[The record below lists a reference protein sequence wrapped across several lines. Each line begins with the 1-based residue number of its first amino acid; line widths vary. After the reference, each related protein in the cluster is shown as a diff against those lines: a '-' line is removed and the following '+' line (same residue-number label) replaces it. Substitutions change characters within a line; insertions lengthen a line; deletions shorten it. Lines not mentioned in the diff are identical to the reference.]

1 MLITQ
6 SKDLV
11 KNCARAEMPVP
22 ILMVGSMGIGK
33 SQIIEQVAN
42 ELAIEIGGLDPNTDL
57 SDPRNQEKFREVF
70 GFVDLR
76 LATQEPADLIGYPY
90 TEDRVSKLTK
100 KPYKVLRHAQPEWFP
115 EEGTRGVIFLDELN
129 RAPTDVRQAV
139 FQLVK
144 ERRLHT
150 HKLPKGWFIVA
161 AINPDN
167 GNYQVESLD
176 KAMIRRF
183 CCIKVGTNPEIWL
196 RWAHGAGVDENITG
210 FVSAHDDLLV
220 KSEDFTIE
228 GEPTPDQYAMLSMYW
243 KAKVIPRG
251 LEAEVARGLIGSTAS
266 VAFTKWCD
274 ENYSKPVSGR
284 QVLDEF
290 EKHKAKLSKQKTD
303 EWAVTLQEVSA
314 ELWSND
320 KPTKKRVENLCAFI
334 LFAPVEIKTTI
345 MSKLPGNYLGEVMNS
360 REVTRSIHTVLQKA
374 KDL

>member
-6 SKDLV
+6 SKDLI
-11 KNCARAEMPVP
+11 KNCARAESPVP

-33 SQIIEQVAN
+33 SQIVEQVAN
-42 ELAIEIGGLDPNTDL
+42 ELAFELAGIDPNLDL
-57 SDPRNQEKFREVF
+57 SDPRNYEKVREGF

-90 TEDRVSKLTK
+90 TENRVSKVTK
-100 KPYKVLRHAQPEWFP
+100 KEFKVLRHAQPEWFP
-115 EEGTRGVIFLDELN
+115 EEGTRGIIFLDELN
-129 RAPTDVRQAV
+129 RAPTDVRQAI

-150 HKLPKGWFIVA
+150 HRLPKGWFIVA

-183 CCIKVGTNPEIWL
+183 CCIKVTSSPEIWL
-196 RWAHGAGVDENITG
+196 RWAHTSSIDDNITG
-210 FVSAHDDLLV
+210 FIAAHDDLLM
-220 KSEDFTIE
+220 KTEDFAIE
-228 GEPTPDQYAMLSMYW
+228 GEPTPDQYAMLSTYT

-251 LEAEVARGLIGSTAS
+251 LEAEVARGLIGSMAS

-274 ENYSKPVSGR
+274 ENYSKPISGR

-290 EKHKAKLSKQKTD
+290 DKHKNKLGKQKTD
-303 EWAVTLQEVSA
+303 EWSVTLTEVSA

-320 KPTKKRVENLCAFI
+320 NPTEKRVKNLCSFI
-334 LFAPVEIKTTI
+334 LFAPPEIKTTI
-345 MSKLPGNYLGEVMNS
+345 MSKLPGNYLGEVMNN
-360 REVTRSIHTVLQKA
+360 REVTKSIHSVLQQA
-374 KDL
+374 KDK